1 MSSQGVMMNDY
12 FLHRTPVK
20 KETLSPGSLS
30 DNHFWLLI
38 DISSI
43 HSKKVINA
51 LRDFLVLGYTR
62 KESCIHNGVSP
73 SYFSTSL
80 SRLQHVNSMMF
91 QLAPYY
97 SWFYRDNQN
106 RIFLIYPY
114 LSYLLQKGVC
124 YEKVNHYLCNCN
136 DHSCGFCNGISGWYS
151 VLW

>member
-1 MSSQGVMMNDY
+1 MMNDY

-20 KETLSPGSLS
+20 KETLLPGSLS

-97 SWFYRDNQN
+97 S
-106 RIFLIYPY
+106 
-114 LSYLLQKGVC
+114 
-124 YEKVNHYLCNCN
+124 
-136 DHSCGFCNGISGWYS
+136 
-151 VLW
+151 